1 MNISVD
7 LIAYVIASY
16 LIGSISCA
24 IIFAGWMKLPDPR
37 QLGSGNPGA
46 TNMLRTGSKKAA
58 ALTLAGDLLKSLLPL
73 LLARYFNVNEVVLCW
88 MGGAAIIGHM
98 YPIYYRFQGG
108 KGVATTLGVLLAIHW
123 PLALIWAGVWLSMAK
138 LSRYSS
144 LSALTATALLPLV
157 AWSLGLSIAVISLLV
172 IISILVFWRHR
183 SNIAKLIQGQESR
196 IGGSK

>member
-7 LIAYVIASY
+7 LIALAIASY

-24 IIFAGWMKLPDPR
+24 IVFAAWMQLPDPR

-58 ALTLAGDLLKSLLPL
+58 ALTLVGDLSKSLLPL
-73 LLARYFNVNEVVLCW
+73 LISRYLGASEITLCW
-88 MGGAAIIGHM
+88 MGGAAILGHM

-138 LSRYSS
+138 ISRYSS
-144 LSALTATALLPLV
+144 LSALTATALLPLA
-157 AWSLGLSIAVISLLV
+157 AWGLELSMHVMSLLV
-172 IISILVFWRHR
+172 IICLLVFWRHR
-183 SNIAKLIQGQESR
+183 TNISKLIRGQESR
-196 IGGSK
+196 IGRS